1 MRYNPPNKNMIH
13 KKIAIFLAMLSGLI
27 TSCSNSGDSSLSS
40 SDSSVDN
47 VSEHLNANQKTIQTI
62 DEFPSRLDNY
72 EEIDWQYIGKETD
85 RVLFDF
91 ARNPEYQAVDES
103 TGYPIGFW
111 NDTQVNFPE
120 RSFGIPS
127 YFGHYNKSTG
137 EGTIFPGKSEGI
149 TALAAVLSASY
160 MGIDKSKQTFT
171 DDNGNQYTYD
181 FVRMLNSFYN
191 PSKGFVLNNQNT
203 STGST
208 FWYEIMPL
216 LYFCRLYNLYP
227 NEVWMRPIIIEMADK
242 WLSAI
247 PYLVDD
253 EGNFSLEFTSFN
265 FDTMKPYKGSWT
277 ESPVGGVS
285 YLFYTAYMLTNEKK
299 YLDGAIK
306 FIDYVADRS
315 TNPFYEVLE
324 SYIPI
329 VAAVLNARHGKNYDI
344 QRFINF
350 SFGGDGDYRVNC
362 QAGVSQWGDY
372 PIYGLMA
379 LEYDK
384 ISGAGYTFSMNTF
397 NLASNL
403 AQTLRYDN
411 RFADDLGKYFYNVAN
426 NAKIFYGRYL
436 PDANHSCS
444 KTNNP
449 TWYANWTKA
458 DPNHVLCYEGVYTN
472 NRKYD
477 VNADHVETPYALGDA
492 TAMKWGQTDI
502 GIYGSACVGF
512 LAGMLRQTNVK
523 EIWEV
528 DLCKNDQLALEGDYQ
543 KYLYYNPYD
552 SEKTVT
558 IDLDGNYQ
566 MYDCSSL
573 KLLSSNASGKFSFRI
588 PSKRSVLLALVPTGV
603 GISMDSKGVV
613 TAGSYYLCKQTPIV
627 QITSP
632 NEVLGKIKKEVTV
645 KFDYVIPDGDELEE
659 LSLYLG
665 DELVASS
672 KTAVDSF
679 AFDSRKSEIGKRYLG
694 SSVKTSLSVHI
705 KTKKGSI
712 DKSSIRVRLVNL

>member
-1 MRYNPPNKNMIH
+1 MNMIH
-13 KKIAIFLAMLSGLI
+13 KKLAVALLILSG
-27 TSCSNSGDSSLSS
+27 TVGSCSQGQDRLSYYLSS
-40 SDSSVDN
+40 
-47 VSEHLNANQKTIQTI
+47 NQKTIQTV
-62 DEFPSRLDNY
+62 DEFPSKLDNY
-72 EEIDWQYIGKETD
+72 EQIDWKFIGEETD

-91 ARNPEYQAVDES
+91 ARNPNYQAVDEE

-111 NDTQVNFPE
+111 NDTQANFPE

-127 YFGHYNKSTG
+127 YFGHYNKDTG

-160 MGIDKSKQTFT
+160 MGIDKSNQTFT
-171 DDNGNQYTYD
+171 DDQGNQYTYD
-181 FVRMLNSFYN
+181 FVRMMNAFYN
-191 PSKGFVLNNQNT
+191 PSKGFVLNSQST
-203 STGST
+203 STGNT

-242 WLSAI
+242 WLSGMD
-247 PYLVDD
+247 YYVDENGD
-253 EGNFSLEFTSFN
+253 FCLDFTSFN
-265 FDTMKPYKGSWT
+265 FDTMKPYIGSWK
-277 ESPVGGVS
+277 ESPVGGIS

-299 YLDGAIK
+299 YLDATIK
-306 FIDYVADRS
+306 FIDYVAERS

-350 SFGGDGDYRVNC
+350 SFGGDGDFRPNC
-362 QAGVSQWGDY
+362 QAGVSEWGDY

-384 ISGAGYTFSMNTF
+384 SGGAGYTFSMNTF

-403 AQTLRYDN
+403 AQTLRYDS
-411 RFADDLGKYFYNVAN
+411 RFANDLGKYFYNVAN

-444 KTNNP
+444 KVNNP
-449 TWYANWTKA
+449 TWYENWTKA
-458 DPNHVLCYEGVYTN
+458 DPNHVLAYEGVYVN

-477 VNADHVETPYALGDA
+477 VYAENVVTPYALGDA
-492 TAMKWGQTDI
+492 TAQKWGQTDL

-528 DLCKNDQLALEGDYQ
+528 DLCKNDQLALKGDYQ
-543 KYLYYNPYD
+543 KYLYYNPYS
-552 SEKTVT
+552 SEQTVT
-558 IDLDGNYQ
+558 IDLDDHYQ
-566 MYDCSSL
+566 VYDCVSM
-573 KLLSSNASGKFSFRI
+573 KTLSSDASGKFSFKI
-588 PSKRSVLLALVPTGV
+588 PSTQSVLLTLVPTDV
-603 GISMDSKGVV
+603 EISMNSKGIVS
-613 TAGSYYLCKQTPIV
+613 AGGYYICRQTPIV
-627 QITSP
+627 EITSP
-632 NEVLGKIKKEVTV
+632 TEVLTKVKKITKIE
-645 KFDYVIPDGDELEE
+645 FDYSIPSNDELDS
-659 LSLYLG
+659 LSLYVG
-665 DELVASS
+665 DELVAESTVPV
-672 KTAVDSF
+672 KSF
-679 AFDSRKSEIGKRYLG
+679 EFDARKFKNGKY
-694 SSVKTSLSVHI
+694 SVSVHV
-705 KTKKGSI
+705 KTKKGI
-712 DKSSIRVRLVNL
+712 VDKSSIRVRLMNL